1 MAGMAR
7 LFGVIRSPAT
17 YSYRLTCRVSLVLRG
32 NLTPGSSTA
41 CPTLP
46 HCACRQRRRDRNKW
60 QKHELTAGRAI
71 IERSGRPGKAG
82 AVDHRSDGG
91 GVAIG
96 GTQPGPRGVAIVVL
110 PCVPHQEG
118 LPPTRY
124 PCLLLRHTAIARP
137 WVNTF
142 TLNDHRSFL
151 FSLGAGL
158 AFFLAAS
165 LHSVLFFPWP
175 HATAAPRPSWPGTI
189 CDMLFAL

>member
-1 MAGMAR
+1 MEE
-7 LFGVIRSPAT
+7 
-17 YSYRLTCRVSLVLRG
+17 
-32 NLTPGSSTA
+32 
-41 CPTLP
+41 
-46 HCACRQRRRDRNKW
+46 Q
-60 QKHELTAGRAI
+60 GR
-71 IERSGRPGKAG
+71 
-82 AVDHRSDGG
+82 
-91 GVAIG
+91 
-96 GTQPGPRGVAIVVL
+96 PGPRGTAASTATKGKRCDYQDDADPGVTIGAHSLGVVAIVVL

-175 HATAAPRPSWPGTI
+175 HATAARRPSWPGTI